1 MMSKMH
7 ATFSIQ
13 IYKYLFLK
21 YNIKLKKKS
30 LIYGSIKPDASTI
43 FAKYPHYIDKSVDML
58 TARISML
65 IDATDNEKQL
75 ETYAFAKELGV
86 ATHYLADY
94 FCRVHNDIN
103 GKKHCEGIKHIMYEQ
118 KMVSKIKKDE
128 IEILSMEAIKK
139 IDNNLKFINANSLSM
154 FITKRHARYMKEA
167 KKLYL
172 HDNERRK
179 NILDVSYASEITLT
193 VCSYIINSILNQ
205 RRYYGRI

>member
-103 GKKHCEGIKHIMYEQ
+103 GKKHYEGIKHIMYEQ

>member
-1 MMSKMH
+1 MH
-7 ATFSIQ
+7 AAFSIQ
-13 IYKYLFLK
+13 LYEYLLLK
-21 YNIKLKKKS
+21 YNVKIKKKS

-43 FAKYPHYIDKSVDML
+43 FAKYPHYIDKSLDML

-65 IDATDNEKQL
+65 IDATDNKKQI

-103 GKKHCEGIKHIMYEQ
+103 GKKHSEGIKHIIYEQ

-128 IEILSMEAIKK
+128 IELLAMKAIEK
-139 IDNNLKFINANSLSM
+139 IDINLKFINENSLSVY
-154 FITKRHARYMKEA
+154 IDKKHARYIKEA
-167 KKLYL
+167 RKLYL
-172 HDNERRK
+172 HDNEKRR
-179 NILDVSYASEITLT
+179 NILDVSYALEIILT

>member
-1 MMSKMH
+1 MSKMH

-103 GKKHCEGIKHIMYEQ
+103 GKKHYEGIKHIMYEQ